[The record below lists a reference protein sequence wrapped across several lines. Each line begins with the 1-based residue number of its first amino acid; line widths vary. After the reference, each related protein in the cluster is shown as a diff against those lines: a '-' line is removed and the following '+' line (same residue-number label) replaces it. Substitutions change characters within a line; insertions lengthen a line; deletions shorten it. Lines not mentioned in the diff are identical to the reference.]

1 MIVDDAKFIK
11 DCRARVERSENQICR
26 NCKGEGH
33 YLSGDC
39 HDEIDCKVCGGSG
52 KVKIVKLIFI
62 KVEAI

>member
-1 MIVDDAKFIK
+1 MIVDDVKFIE
-11 DCRARVERSENQICR
+11 DSRARVERSEIQICR
-26 NCKGEGH
+26 NCKGEGS

-39 HDEIDCKVCGGSG
+39 HEKTSCKICAGSG